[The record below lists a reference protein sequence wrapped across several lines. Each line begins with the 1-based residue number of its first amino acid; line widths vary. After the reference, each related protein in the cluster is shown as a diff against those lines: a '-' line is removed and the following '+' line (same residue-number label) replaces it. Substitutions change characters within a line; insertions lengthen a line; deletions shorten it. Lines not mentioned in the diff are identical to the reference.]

1 MAPYNKGI
9 RFIIHYD
16 PSRKIKAYH
25 HKNDRGVKNTPD
37 LCTVVISVVL
47 TIKNV
52 HTTMLE
58 GGFVFAFSCRFKGFG
73 KILQASNFCKICFAI
88 TKSEISVMFINY

>member
-1 MAPYNKGI
+1 MALYNKGI

-25 HKNDRGVKNTPD
+25 HKNGRGVRNTPD
-37 LCTVVISVVL
+37 LCTAVISIVL
-47 TIKNV
+47 TIRNV

-58 GGFVFAFSCRFKGFG
+58 GVFVFA
-73 KILQASNFCKICFAI
+73 
-88 TKSEISVMFINY
+88 Y